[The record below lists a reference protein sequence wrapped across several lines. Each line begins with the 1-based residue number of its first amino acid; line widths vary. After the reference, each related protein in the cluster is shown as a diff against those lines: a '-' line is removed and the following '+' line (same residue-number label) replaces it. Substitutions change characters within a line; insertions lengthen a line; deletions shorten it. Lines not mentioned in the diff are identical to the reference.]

1 MGNWLWS
8 SWSSMITPTQCIRF
22 FFETPRLHFSTGNIA
37 IQQGKKTS
45 ATKKGDVICGPS
57 SCRFPQG
64 VYRLRTSVENH
75 CRWWTQRASAP
86 PEVQHRHFH
95 KRTQGITT
103 MTRKWEAMID
113 LTSFFGNFP
122 CLPSKKMEKQH
133 IHWNIQQLKQVR
145 ISGPTC
151 TFSWASSKLPS
162 CKSILPR
169 AALPPM
175 SLLKIWQSMSVISGI
190 PDVQDHTF
198 VAIDVNHSTPTC
210 PSVA

>member
-1 MGNWLWS
+1 
-8 SWSSMITPTQCIRF
+8 MITPTQCIRF
-22 FFETPRLHFSTGNIA
+22 FFETPRLHFSTGTIA
-37 IQQGKKTS
+37 IQQCKKTS
-45 ATKKGDVICGPS
+45 ATKKGDAMSFVVLLHVD
-57 SCRFPQG
+57 FPKAFIGSGHQWRIAAAG
-64 VYRLRTSVENH
+64 GLKERERLLGSNIDTFTNAL
-75 CRWWTQRASAP
+75 RASP
-86 PEVQHRHFH
+86 PWPE
-95 KRTQGITT
+95 
-103 MTRKWEAMID
+103 
-113 LTSFFGNFP
+113 N
-122 CLPSKKMEKQH
+122 EKQWLIWHHFLETFHVCHRKKWRNNIFIH

-175 SLLKIWQSMSVISGI
+175 SLLKICQSMSVISGI